1 MKRQN
6 IRVFTIFSDDFLEV
20 LGTEDSINTFSQDN
34 VIGRDV
40 ELYSVFNGCKEINL
54 NVNIAGTPHTR
65 DYTFFFG
72 HTGGKMDVVSGHS
85 LEAFFLDEFPE
96 FCVCSVNDSGVHF
109 RVFNGLE
116 QLFGTDLLNGMPLS
130 GSNVDVLAFIF
141 EFESFFVV
149 GLDNGLD
156 VFEVDVFVAFV
167 FFEVFHNVV
176 YFDKSSCI
184 HL

>member
-1 MKRQN
+1 
-6 IRVFTIFSDDFLEV
+6 
-20 LGTEDSINTFSQDN
+20 
-34 VIGRDV
+34 
-40 ELYSVFNGCKEINL
+40 
-54 NVNIAGTPHTR
+54 
-65 DYTFFFG
+65 
-72 HTGGKMDVVSGHS
+72 MDVVSGHS

-96 FCVCSVNDSGVHF
+96 LCVCSVNDGGVHF

-116 QLFGTDLLNGMPLS
+116 QLFSTDLLNGMPLG

-167 FFEVFHNVV
+167 FFEVFHDVV